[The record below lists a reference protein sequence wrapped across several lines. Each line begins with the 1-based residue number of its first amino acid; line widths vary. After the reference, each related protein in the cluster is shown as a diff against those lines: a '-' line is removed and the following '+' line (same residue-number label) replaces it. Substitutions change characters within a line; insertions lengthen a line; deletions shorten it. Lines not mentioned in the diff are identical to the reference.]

1 MDALLL
7 EKAEIQQSFAL
18 SRKDLEKNKKQAKV
32 KCIQL
37 GCVSIHFSQFFF
49 NCMFVMIL
57 DCRHTC
63 M

>member
-32 KCIQL
+32 GCIQL
-37 GCVSIHFSQFFF
+37 GCANIYFSTVFGNFFHRCLS
-49 NCMFVMIL
+49 NNSK
-57 DCRHTC
+57 
-63 M
+63 

>member
-18 SRKDLEKNKKQAKV
+18 SRKDLVKNKKQAKV

-37 GCVSIHFSQFFF
+37 ECDNIYFSTVF
-49 NCMFVMIL
+49 
-57 DCRHTC
+57 
-63 M
+63 

>member
-37 GCVSIHFSQFFF
+37 GCDNIYFFHCF
-49 NCMFVMIL
+49 LKLYISSTDACL
-57 DCRHTC
+57 
-63 M
+63 

>member
-32 KCIQL
+32 ECIQL
-37 GCVSIHFSQFFF
+37 GCVSIHFSHFFF
-49 NCMFVMIL
+49 
-57 DCRHTC
+57 
-63 M
+63 